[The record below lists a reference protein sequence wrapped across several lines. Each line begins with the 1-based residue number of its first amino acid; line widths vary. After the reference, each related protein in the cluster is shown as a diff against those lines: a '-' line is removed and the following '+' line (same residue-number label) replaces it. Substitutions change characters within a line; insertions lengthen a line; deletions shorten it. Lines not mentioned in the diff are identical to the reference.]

1 MRSYRFYAFLF
12 FIALAEV
19 VVLALVRIE
28 PSPAET
34 KTNEPIRITLVP
46 KQPKNVAPKPL
57 EKPKV
62 VRKKVSHV
70 TPRVKPTTVLPKA
83 TEETQNLLV
92 AQAGTITR
100 MEWGE
105 AAPAASGDPKGYTPP
120 SLLTQVD
127 TDSLYTPKMKAEEEE
142 GDVVIDVWVDPQG
155 LISRSKVVVSS
166 VYDDINRI
174 ATGLLR
180 TLRFEPAHY
189 HGKAVEGEFQLN
201 FRFRLTHT

>member
-1 MRSYRFYAFLF
+1 MRSYRFYAFLI
-12 FIALAEV
+12 FIALAECA
-19 VVLALVRIE
+19 VLVLVRVE

-46 KQPKNVAPKPL
+46 RQPKNVAPKPF

-70 TPRVKPTTVLPKA
+70 THHVKPATVLPKA
-83 TEETQNLLV
+83 TDESQNLLV
-92 AQAGTITR
+92 AQTGTVTR

-105 AAPAASGDPKGYTPP
+105 SAPASGDPKGYTPP
-120 SLLTQVD
+120 VLLTHVD
-127 TDSLYTPKMKAEEEE
+127 TDSLYSPRMKAQEEE
-142 GDVVIDVWVDPQG
+142 GDVIIEVWVNTNG
-155 LISRSKVVVSS
+155 SIFRSKVVVNS
-166 VYDDINRI
+166 VYDDINQI

-189 HGKAVEGEFQLN
+189 HGKAVVGEFQLN
-201 FRFRLTHT
+201 FRFRIRHT